1 MRKVEQRTKN
11 QKHYTV
17 LYCCKGE
24 YKPPNPPIMA
34 KTPNLLGSTRAGVPP
49 KGTRGKRS
57 SVETMLEKL
66 VKMVEDHCKRTVHND
81 RTKVYD
87 NKSLMEHLRIG
98 DKYLRKLRDY
108 GYLGYTREGE
118 KYWYTQED
126 VDKFLK
132 RFHYKDFSTASSLPM
147 DF

>member
-1 MRKVEQRTKN
+1 
-11 QKHYTV
+11 
-17 LYCCKGE
+17 
-24 YKPPNPPIMA
+24 MA
-34 KTPNLLGSTRAGVPP
+34 KTIHQSGSTRTGAPP
-49 KGTRGKRS
+49 KGTRGKKS
-57 SVETMLEKL
+57 SVEALLEKL
-66 VKMVEDHCKRTVHND
+66 YKILEDHCKRTVHND

-87 NKSLMEHLRIG
+87 NKSLMEHLHIG

>member
-1 MRKVEQRTKN
+1 
-11 QKHYTV
+11 
-17 LYCCKGE
+17 
-24 YKPPNPPIMA
+24 MA
-34 KTPNLLGSTRAGVPP
+34 KTILPSGSTRIGAPP
-49 KGTRGKRS
+49 KGTRGKKS
-57 SVETMLEKL
+57 SVEALLEKL
-66 VKMVEDHCKRTVHND
+66 YKIVEDHCKRTVHND

-132 RFHYKDFSTASSLPM
+132 RFHYKDFSTDSSLPM